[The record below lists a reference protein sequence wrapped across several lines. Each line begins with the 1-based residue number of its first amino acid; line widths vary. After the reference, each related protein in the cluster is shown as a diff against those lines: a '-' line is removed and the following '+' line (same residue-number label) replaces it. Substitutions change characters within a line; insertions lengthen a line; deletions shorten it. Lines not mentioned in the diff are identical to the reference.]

1 MMITNTNSSNIF
13 FLGNETYS
21 VIFKHRGENCLIV
34 KPKTHV
40 VLDFISG
47 VTNLE

>member
-1 MMITNTNSSNIF
+1 MMITNTNHF
-13 FLGNETYS
+13 PGNETYY
-21 VIFKHRGENCLIV
+21 VIFKHRGHEGENCLIV